1 MDQFISILARRDHAL
16 FLDCRP
22 TPSAPGGYVM
32 RQVPIP
38 AGYAVV
44 LADSSIRHRNTG
56 PNYNRR
62 VAEGRIG
69 VRLLQRRYTG
79 ITHLR
84 DVEDIP
90 WADIASL
97 LPEVVHSAELR
108 AEGIDPDS
116 ILDHGVSPQTD
127 TFYVR
132 RRCRHV
138 VSENRRVLLS
148 VAALEE
154 GDISTFG
161 RLMKE
166 AHASARDDYEIST
179 PEIEALVRL
188 ANAFPATVGA
198 RLTGAGWGGCIVA
211 LVQQQEIEP
220 FRRHLMQGYKQ
231 ETGLDTQVTV
241 CRSAAGAGQV
251 FETNLTQGV

>member
-22 TPSAPGGYVM
+22 TPDAPGGYVM
-32 RQVPIP
+32 RHVRIP
-38 AGYAVV
+38 SGYAVV
-44 LADSSIRHRNTG
+44 VADSSIRHRNTG
-56 PNYNRR
+56 PRYNRR

-69 VRLLQRRYTG
+69 VRLLQQQYPG

-84 DVEDIP
+84 DVENIP
-90 WADIASL
+90 WADLEPL
-97 LPEVVHSAELR
+97 LPEVINSAELR
-108 AEGIDPDS
+108 AQGIDPEN

-138 VSENRRVLLS
+138 ITENRRVLES
-148 VAALEE
+148 VAALEQ
-154 GDISTFG
+154 GDVATFG
-161 RLMKE
+161 RLMNE

-188 ANAFPATVGA
+188 ANAFPDTMGA

-211 LVQQQEIEP
+211 LVKYEGVEA
-220 FRRHLMQGYKQ
+220 FRRHLVQGYKN
-231 ETGLDTQVTV
+231 ETGLDTQVTI
-241 CRSAAGAGQV
+241 CHSAAGAGPV
-251 FETNLTQGV
+251 FETQTT